1 MALMATNWPTH
12 SGILAV
18 IMLEIVIGADSTTL
32 TRSIIMRCVA
42 FVEVAAMVMI
52 VTMPAIV
59 DQALVLMKLTP
70 RLAKIQTMMQTVTN

>member
-1 MALMATNWPTH
+1 MALMATNWPTL

-59 DQALVLMKLTP
+59 DQALALMKLTP